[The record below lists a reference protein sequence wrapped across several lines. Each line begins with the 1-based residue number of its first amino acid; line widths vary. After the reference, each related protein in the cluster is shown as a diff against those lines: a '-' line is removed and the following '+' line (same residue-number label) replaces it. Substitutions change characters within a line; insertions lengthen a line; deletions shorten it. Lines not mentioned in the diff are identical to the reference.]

1 MHWLTRAAAR
11 AGIQGAEAISLPP
24 DTTLPDA
31 WEIVA
36 RTLGMTQ
43 MDLAQRIAPAFGLE
57 VASIEM
63 ADPMARLVL
72 PEQMARRFQV
82 LPLSADDRSVVV
94 ASGDPTNLDLEQALS
109 FATGR
114 RASLRLAPPSAIEE
128 AFLTGYQEG
137 ERAIDGLLERVDEE
151 LAEAVRVIDED
162 EPEKVGAHEV
172 ESAPVVKLANLILRD
187 AVAQGASDIHIE
199 PGQKVGTVRFRI
211 DGVMRKHMQLPL
223 AALSRV
229 VSRIKVLGRLDIANR
244 IVPQDGRTRVLI
256 ERRTYD
262 LRISTV
268 PTREAEKVVIRVLRP
283 ESAKRIEQ
291 LSYPVREAERLRQ
304 LLGTRDGILVVTGPT
319 GSGKTTTL
327 YAALTEVA
335 TEAVNVT
342 TVEDPVE
349 YELPGITQIQV
360 EPRRGVTFAS
370 ALRAILRQDPDVIF
384 VGEIRDPETAQ
395 IAVQAAMTGHL
406 VLATLHTNDAM
417 SVVARLTDLGLD
429 LPSIAATLRGVVAQR
444 LVRRVCADCVQ
455 PVDGSLTSE
464 EERLS
469 DYFGLT
475 PTVRAIGCRKC
486 ANTGYRGRV
495 PIAEAAIM
503 TGALAEHVAHG
514 ASAGALQRAAV
525 GAGMRTLRASALE
538 RVRAGETTL
547 QEVERVLG
555 ERGDDMLMQTRAPR
569 VLVVDDDANWR
580 ANARLL
586 FEGTGYAIREETSMP
601 SARARVASGEG
612 FELVV
617 ARPAVLGDAALGGD
631 AAADANEPAVA
642 SALRLLSG

>member
-11 AGIQGAEAISLPP
+11 AGLQGADDI
-24 DTTLPDA
+24 TLPADVTPADA
-31 WEIVA
+31 WEIIARALGVQQTELTRRVA
-36 RTLGMTQ
+36 PQFGMEAA
-43 MDLAQRIAPAFGLE
+43 DLEA
-57 VASIEM
+57 
-63 ADPMARLVL
+63 ADPMARIAL
-72 PEQMARRFQV
+72 PEHIARRFKV
-82 LPLSADDRSVVV
+82 LPLRADDRGLVV
-94 ASGDPTNLDLEQALS
+94 ASSDPTTDLEQALG

-114 RASLRLAPPSAIEE
+114 RVQMRLAPPSAIEE
-128 AFLTGYQEG
+128 AFLTSYEE
-137 ERAIDGLLERVDEE
+137 ERTFDGLLEKVDEE
-151 LAEAVRVIDED
+151 LAEAVRVVDDD
-162 EPEKVGAHEV
+162 EPEKVHAHDV
-172 ESAPVVKLANLILRD
+172 ESAPIVKLANLILRD
-187 AVAQGASDIHIE
+187 AAEQGASDIHIE
-199 PGQKVGTVRFRI
+199 PGQKVGTVRYRI

-223 AALSRV
+223 PALARV

-244 IVPQDGRTRVLI
+244 VVPQDGRTRVRI
-256 ERRTYD
+256 EQRTYD

-268 PTREAEKVVIRVLRP
+268 PTRDAEKLVIRILRP
-283 ESAKRIEQ
+283 ESAKRLDQ
-291 LSYPVREAERLRQ
+291 LSYPLREMERLRQ

-335 TEAVNVT
+335 TDEVNVT

-384 VGEIRDPETAQ
+384 VGEIRDSETAQ

-444 LVRRVCADCVQ
+444 LVRRVCAECVQ
-455 PVDGSLTSE
+455 PVRADALTAE
-464 EERLS
+464 EERLA

-486 ANTGYRGRV
+486 ANTGYRGRI
-495 PIAEAAIM
+495 PIAEAAVI
-503 TGALAEHVAHG
+503 TAALAEQIAVG
-514 ASAGALQRAAV
+514 LSAGALQRAAV
-525 GAGMRTLRASALE
+525 AAGMRTLRASCLE
-538 RVRAGETTL
+538 RVRTGETTL

-555 ERGDDMLMQTRAPR
+555 ERTDDMLLQARAPR
-569 VLVVDDDANWR
+569 VLVVDDDAEWR
-580 ANARLL
+580 ASARLL

-601 SARARVASGEG
+601 GARARVRAGEG

-617 ARPAVLGDAALGGD
+617 ARPAVLGDAADLGD
-631 AAADANEPAVA
+631 APKSDDEPAVA